1 MSTVTE
7 TSLGDLLYRG
17 KVRDTYDLGQGTL
30 LMVATDRISAFDVV
44 LPNGIPNKGTV
55 LSAMSAFWFN
65 KTQHIIHNHLIGM
78 ANVDSIRSGYADN
91 PIIKN
96 LNTDVAS
103 RSMIIKQANRID
115 IECIVRGYI
124 TGSAWKEYSSSG
136 TVSGLKQ
143 DSGLVDGSKFDEP
156 LFTPTTKADE
166 GHDENMTYQ
175 EVIDMVG
182 SDMANQLKVKS
193 LEVYKFA
200 QEYALSRGIILA
212 DTKLE
217 FGILNGELILID
229 EILTPDSSRFWDAG
243 LYKPG
248 ESLPNYDKQFVR
260 DWLSQTKW
268 DKEPPAPEL
277 PDHIVS
283 KTSERYFE
291 AYEKLIGTSINT
303 GEQDA

>member
-1 MSTVTE
+1 MSTVTK

-55 LSAMSAFWFN
+55 LAAMSVFWFN
-65 KTQHIIHNHLIGM
+65 KTRHIIQNHLIGM
-78 ANVDSIRSGYADN
+78 ANVDSIRSKYADN
-91 PIIKN
+91 PVMKN
-96 LNTDVAS
+96 LNADVAS

-124 TGSAWKEYSSSG
+124 TGSAWKEYSSDG

-143 DSGLVDGSKFDEP
+143 NIDLVDGSQFDEP
-156 LFTPTTKADE
+156 LFTPTTKAEE

-175 EVIDMVG
+175 EVVDMVG
-182 SDMANQLKVKS
+182 SDMASQLKVTS

-200 QEYALSRGIILA
+200 QEYALNCGIILA

-217 FGILNGELILID
+217 FGILDGELILID
-229 EILTPDSSRFWDAG
+229 EILTPDSSRFWDAA

-268 DKEPPAPEL
+268 NKEPPAPEL
-277 PDHIVS
+277 PDDIVS
-283 KTSERYFE
+283 KTTERYFE
-291 AYEKLIGTSINT
+291 AYEKLVRTSINT